1 MVVLLLSAVCRVQME
16 VKEAGRPGSSESSKP
31 RRVGVLKQK
40 YFEVDRAF
48 IYFVWDYYTGT
59 VILIGRVARPQG

>member
-1 MVVLLLSAVCRVQME
+1 ME
-16 VKEAGRPGSSESSKP
+16 VREAARPGSREASSKP

-59 VILIGRVARPQG
+59 LILIGRVSRPLA

>member
-1 MVVLLLSAVCRVQME
+1 ME
-16 VKEAGRPGSSESSKP
+16 VKEFGSPGSSEAAKP
-31 RRVGVLKQK
+31 RRVGLLKQK

-59 VILIGRVARPQG
+59 VSLIGRLTRPRG

>member
-1 MVVLLLSAVCRVQME
+1 M
-16 VKEAGRPGSSESSKP
+16 KEAARPGSSEASKP

-40 YFEVDRAF
+40 YFEADRAF

-59 VILIGRVARPQG
+59 VSMIGRLNTPQG

>member
-1 MVVLLLSAVCRVQME
+1 M
-16 VKEAGRPGSSESSKP
+16 KEAARPGSSEVSKP

-40 YFEVDRAF
+40 YFEADRAF

-59 VILIGRVARPQG
+59 VSLIGRLTRPRG

>member
-1 MVVLLLSAVCRVQME
+1 ME
-16 VKEAGRPGSSESSKP
+16 VSEGERAGWSEGSQP

-40 YFEVDRAF
+40 YFELDRAF

-59 VILIGRVARPQG
+59 IVLIGRVSRPQA

>member
-1 MVVLLLSAVCRVQME
+1 ME
-16 VKEAGRPGSSESSKP
+16 VREAARPGSREASKP

-59 VILIGRVARPQG
+59 LILIGRVSRPLA